1 MNSRRTWFLLFTLV
15 MLVGAFVFLNAVHEI
30 LLPFIVGLLLAYL
43 LNPVVMWLERF
54 GLSRPLASTIPV
66 STAVVLIVLLL
77 VLGVP
82 LLMDQLGSFA
92 QRLPVYLMTL
102 EHFVIPAKLA
112 KSFHLQFTLDSL
124 LRPLGM
130 IGAQGAE
137 WTVQA
142 LQKTLSGVAWLVN
155 IALLVVMTPLVAFYM
170 LMDWPSMM
178 SNTLLQLPKRWRKTT
193 QEIARDIDFKMAAY
207 LRGTVAVC
215 LSMGVFYAVS
225 LSGLGWM
232 STQIA
237 GVKIAPMELGWA
249 IGLAT
254 GLLSFLPVIGASLG
268 VMMMLLVAVMQ
279 YQLQV
284 WEPYALLAAI
294 FVLGQTLEGYVL
306 SPLLV
311 GNRVGLHPL
320 WVIFALLAGG
330 ALSGITGMLVAI
342 PVTVIISVILP
353 RILAVWREALD

>member
-1 MNSRRTWFLLFTLV
+1 MLLTLLMV
-15 MLVGAFVFLNAVHEI
+15 AGLVVFLDAVHEI

-43 LNPVVMWLERF
+43 LNPLVLRLEKL

-66 STAVVLIVLLL
+66 STAVVVIVLLL
-77 VLGVP
+77 ALGIP
-82 LLMDQLGSFA
+82 LLAEQLGSFA

-102 EHFVIPAKLA
+102 EHFVLPAKLA
-112 KSFHLQFTLDSL
+112 KSFHLQLTLDSL

-142 LQKTLSGVAWLVN
+142 LQKTLSGVAWLMN

-178 SNTLLQLPKRWRKTT
+178 SNILIQLPKRWRKVT
-193 QEIARDIDFKMAAY
+193 QDIARDIDFKMAAY

-215 LSMGVFYAVS
+215 VSMGVFYALS
-225 LSGLGWM
+225 LTALGWM
-232 STQIA
+232 ASQIA
-237 GVKIAPMELGWA
+237 GVEIAPLELGWA

-330 ALSGITGMLVAI
+330 AISGITGMLLAI
-342 PVTVIISVILP
+342 PVAVIISVILP